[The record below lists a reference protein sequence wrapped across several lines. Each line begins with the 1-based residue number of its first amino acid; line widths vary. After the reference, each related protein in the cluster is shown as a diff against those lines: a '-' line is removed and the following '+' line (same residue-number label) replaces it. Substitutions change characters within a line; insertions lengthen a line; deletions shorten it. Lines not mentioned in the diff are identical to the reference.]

1 MRRMWQTIIRPKRLE
16 VDEETLSPTYGKF
29 VAEPF
34 ERGFGITIGNAIRR
48 VLISSIQG
56 AAITAVRIDGILH
69 EFSTIPGVKEDV
81 TEIIMNLKEVELKLI
96 SEGPETIFIKSKGVG
111 VVKASDIITNNNI
124 EVLNPDQHIATLSSD
139 AKLNIEMTVQ
149 SGSGYLT
156 AEKTRDENAPIGTIP
171 IDAIFSPVK
180 RVNFNVNYARVGQ
193 ITDYERLTL
202 EVWTDGSIAPEDAIA
217 FAAKILQNQLKL
229 FINFEEE
236 IEVMPKAEPSRQR
249 FNDNLYRSID
259 ELELSVRSSNCLRNA
274 NIRYIWEL
282 VTRTEPEMLKTKNFG
297 RKSLNEIKEI
307 LSEMGLTLGMKLD
320 GFEPP
325 ARRDDDMD
333 ESDESA
339 EMYDDENDDEQDTDE
354 DEE

>member
-34 ERGFGITIGNAIRR
+34 ERGFGITIGNALRR

-81 TEIIMNLKEVELKLI
+81 TEIIMNLKEVELKLN
-96 SEGPETIFIKSKGVG
+96 SEGPETISIKTKGAGTVR
-111 VVKASDIITNNNI
+111 ASDIVTTNNI

-139 AKLNIEMTVQ
+139 AKLNIEMTVKA
-149 SGSGYLT
+149 GIGYLT
-156 AEKTRDENAPIGTIP
+156 AEKSRDENAPLGTIP

-236 IEVMPKAEPSRQR
+236 IEVLPKAEPSRQR

-325 ARRDDDMD
+325 ARHDDDTD
-333 ESDESA
+333 EFGGSE
-339 EMYDDENDDEQDTDE
+339 EMYDDEDDDQDVEE

>member
-1 MRRMWQTIIRPKRLE
+1 MWQTIIRPKRIE

-34 ERGFGITIGNAIRR
+34 ERGFGITIGNALRR

-69 EFSTIPGVKEDV
+69 EFSTVPGVKEDV
-81 TEIIMNLKEVELKLI
+81 TEIIMNLKEVELKLN
-96 SEGPETIFIKSKGVG
+96 SEGPETIYIKTKGEG
-111 VVKASDIITNNNI
+111 VVKASDISANNNI
-124 EVLNPDQHIATLSSD
+124 EILNPDQHIATLSQD
-139 AKLNIEMTVQ
+139 AKLSIEMTVQ
-149 SGSGYLT
+149 AGIGYRT
-156 AEKTRDENAPIGTIP
+156 AEKSRDENAPIGTIP

-193 ITDYERLTL
+193 VTDYERLTL

-236 IEVMPKAEPSRQR
+236 IEVLPKAEPTRQR

-325 ARRDDDMD
+325 LRRDEELDDID
-333 ESDESA
+333 DSDN
-339 EMYDDENDDEQDTDE
+339 MLDDDQDIEDDEQD
-354 DEE
+354 

>member
-34 ERGFGITIGNAIRR
+34 ERGFGITIGNALRR
-48 VLISSIQG
+48 VLISSSQG

-69 EFSTIPGVKEDV
+69 EFSTVPGVKEDV
-81 TEIIMNLKEVELKLI
+81 TEIIMNLKEVELKLL
-96 SEGPETIFIKSKGVG
+96 SDGPEKIYIKTKGTG
-111 VVKASDIITNNNI
+111 IITAGDITANNNVEI
-124 EVLNPDQHIATLSSD
+124 LNPTQHIATLSHD
-139 AKLNIEMTVQ
+139 AKLSIEMTVQ
-149 SGSGYLT
+149 AGTGYLP

-171 IDAIFSPVK
+171 IDAIFSPIK

-193 ITDYERLTL
+193 MTDYERLTL

-229 FINFEEE
+229 FINFEDE
-236 IEVMPKAEPSRQR
+236 IEVLPKAEPTRQR

-325 ARRDDDMD
+325 SRRDDDLDDID
-333 ESDESA
+333 ESDE
-339 EMYDDENDDEQDTDE
+339 MLDDDQDIDDDE
-354 DEE
+354 

>member
-1 MRRMWQTIIRPKRLE
+1 MWQTIIRPKRLE

-34 ERGFGITIGNAIRR
+34 ERGFGITIGNALRR
-48 VLISSIQG
+48 VLLSSTQG

-69 EFSTIPGVKEDV
+69 EFSTVPGVKEDV
-81 TEIIMNLKEVELKLI
+81 TEIIMNLKEVELKLN
-96 SEGPETIFIKSKGVG
+96 SDGPEKIYIKAKGTGIVTAG
-111 VVKASDIITNNNI
+111 DITTSNNVEI
-124 EVLNPDQHIATLSSD
+124 LNPAQHIATLSHD
-139 AKLNIEMTVQ
+139 AKLSIEMTVQ
-149 SGSGYLT
+149 AGTGYLSSD
-156 AEKTRDENAPIGTIP
+156 KSRDENAPIGTIP
-171 IDAIFSPVK
+171 IDAIFSPIK

-193 ITDYERLTL
+193 MTDYERLTL

-229 FINFEEE
+229 FINFEDE
-236 IEVMPKAEPSRQR
+236 IEVVQKAEPIGQR

-325 ARRDDDMD
+325 TRRDDDID
-333 ESDESA
+333 DIDDSDEMLDDDQ
-339 EMYDDENDDEQDTDE
+339 EIDDEE
-354 DEE
+354 

>member
-34 ERGFGITIGNAIRR
+34 ERGFGITIGNALRR
-48 VLISSIQG
+48 VLLSSTQG

-69 EFSTIPGVKEDV
+69 EFSTVPGVKEDV
-81 TEIIMNLKEVELKLI
+81 TEIIMNLKEVELKLN
-96 SEGPETIFIKSKGVG
+96 SDGPEKIYIKAKGTGIVTAG
-111 VVKASDIITNNNI
+111 DITTSNNVEI
-124 EVLNPDQHIATLSSD
+124 LNPAQHIATLSHD
-139 AKLNIEMTVQ
+139 AKLSIEMTVQ
-149 SGSGYLT
+149 AGTGYLPSD
-156 AEKTRDENAPIGTIP
+156 KSRDENAPIGTIP
-171 IDAIFSPVK
+171 IDAIFSPIK

-193 ITDYERLTL
+193 MTDYERLTL

-229 FINFEEE
+229 FINFEDE
-236 IEVMPKAEPSRQR
+236 IEVVQKAEPIGQR

-325 ARRDDDMD
+325 TRRDDDLD
-333 ESDESA
+333 DIDDSDEMLDDDQ
-339 EMYDDENDDEQDTDE
+339 EIDDEE
-354 DEE
+354 

>member
-16 VDEETLSPTYGKF
+16 VDEETLSLTYGKF

-34 ERGFGITIGNAIRR
+34 ERGFGITIGNALRR

-69 EFSTIPGVKEDV
+69 EFSTVPGIKEDV
-81 TEIIMNLKEVELKLI
+81 TEIIMNLKEVELKLNSDGPEKI
-96 SEGPETIFIKSKGVG
+96 YIKTKSEGC
-111 VVKASDIITNNNI
+111 VKASDITTNNNVEI
-124 EVLNPDQHIATLSSD
+124 LNPDQHIATLSHD
-139 AKLNIEMTVQ
+139 AKLSIEMTVQ
-149 SGSGYLT
+149 SGIGYLP
-156 AEKTRDENAPIGTIP
+156 AEKSRDENAPIGTIP

-193 ITDYERLTL
+193 MTDYERLTL

-217 FAAKILQNQLKL
+217 FAAKTLQNQLKL
-229 FINFEEE
+229 FINFEDE
-236 IEVMPKAEPSRQR
+236 IEVLPKSEPMRQR

-325 ARRDDDMD
+325 VRRDEDHDDID
-333 ESDESA
+333 ESDDLL
-339 EMYDDENDDEQDTDE
+339 DDDNDM
-354 DEE
+354 EEEK

>member
-1 MRRMWQTIIRPKRLE
+1 MWQTIIRPKRLE

-34 ERGFGITIGNAIRR
+34 ERGFGITIGNALRR
-48 VLISSIQG
+48 VLLSSTQG

-69 EFSTIPGVKEDV
+69 EFSTVPGVKEDV
-81 TEIIMNLKEVELKLI
+81 TEIIMNLKEVELKLN
-96 SEGPETIFIKSKGVG
+96 SDGPEKIYIKAKGNG
-111 VVKASDIITNNNI
+111 VITAGDITTNNNVEI
-124 EVLNPDQHIATLSSD
+124 LNPGQHIATLSHD
-139 AKLNIEMTVQ
+139 AKLSIEMTVQ
-149 SGSGYLT
+149 AGTGYLS
-156 AEKTRDENAPIGTIP
+156 ADKSRDENAPIGTIP
-171 IDAIFSPVK
+171 IDAIFSPIK

-193 ITDYERLTL
+193 MTDYERLTL

-229 FINFEEE
+229 FINFEDE
-236 IEVMPKAEPSRQR
+236 IEVMPKAEPIGQR

-325 ARRDDDMD
+325 TRRDEDLDDID
-333 ESDESA
+333 DSDEIL
-339 EMYDDENDDEQDTDE
+339 DDEQDIE

>member
-34 ERGFGITIGNAIRR
+34 ERGFGITIGNALRR

-69 EFSTIPGVKEDV
+69 EFSTVPGVKEDV
-81 TEIIMNLKEVELKLI
+81 TEIIMNLKEVELKLN
-96 SEGPETIFIKSKGVG
+96 SEGPETIYIKTKGEG
-111 VVKASDIITNNNI
+111 VVKASDISANNNI
-124 EVLNPDQHIATLSSD
+124 EILNPDQHIATLSQD
-139 AKLNIEMTVQ
+139 AKLSIEMTVQ
-149 SGSGYLT
+149 SGVGYRT
-156 AEKTRDENAPIGTIP
+156 AEKSRDENAPIGTIP

-193 ITDYERLTL
+193 VTDYERLTL

-236 IEVMPKAEPSRQR
+236 IEVLPKAEPTRQR

-325 ARRDDDMD
+325 LRRDEDLDDID
-333 ESDESA
+333 DSDN
-339 EMYDDENDDEQDTDE
+339 MLDDDQDIEDDDQE
-354 DEE
+354 

>member
-1 MRRMWQTIIRPKRLE
+1 MRRMWQTIIRPKRIE

-34 ERGFGITIGNAIRR
+34 ERGFGITIGNALRR

-69 EFSTIPGVKEDV
+69 EFSTVPGVKEDV
-81 TEIIMNLKEVELKLI
+81 TEIIMNLKEVQLKLN
-96 SEGPETIFIKSKGVG
+96 SDGPETIYIKTKGKG
-111 VVKASDIITNNNI
+111 VVKAGDISANSNI
-124 EVLNPDQHIATLSSD
+124 EILNPEQHIATLSHD
-139 AKLNIEMTVQ
+139 AKLAIEMTVQ
-149 SGSGYLT
+149 AGIGYLT
-156 AEKTRDENAPIGTIP
+156 AEKSRDENAPIGTIP
-171 IDAIFSPVK
+171 IDAIFSPIK
-180 RVNFNVNYARVGQ
+180 RVNFNVNYARIGQ
-193 ITDYERLTL
+193 VTDYERLTL

-229 FINFEEE
+229 FINFEDE
-236 IEVMPKAEPSRQR
+236 IEVLPKAEPTRQR

-325 ARRDDDMD
+325 LRRDDEIDD
-333 ESDESA
+333 IDDSDS
-339 EMYDDENDDEQDTDE
+339 MLDDDQDIE
-354 DEE
+354 DEEDDDQE

>member
-81 TEIIMNLKEVELKLI
+81 SEIIMNLKEVELKLS
-96 SEGPETIFIKSKGVG
+96 SEGPETITIKTKGEGIVR
-111 VVKASDIITNNNI
+111 ASDIITNNNI
-124 EVLNPDQHIATLSSD
+124 EVLNPEQHIATLSPE
-139 AKLNIEMTVQ
+139 AKLSIEMTVQ
-149 SGSGYLT
+149 AGVGYLT
-156 AEKTRDENAPIGTIP
+156 AEKSRDENAPIGTIP

-236 IEVMPKAEPSRQR
+236 VEVLPKAEPSRQS

-320 GFEPP
+320 GFQPP
-325 ARRDDDMD
+325 ARRDDDVDEAD
-333 ESDESA
+333 ESTEI
-339 EMYDDENDDEQDTDE
+339 YDDDEQETDD

>member
-1 MRRMWQTIIRPKRLE
+1 
-16 VDEETLSPTYGKF
+16 

-34 ERGFGITIGNAIRR
+34 ERGFGITIGNALRR
-48 VLISSIQG
+48 VLLSSTQG

-69 EFSTIPGVKEDV
+69 EFSTVPGVKEDV
-81 TEIIMNLKEVELKLI
+81 TEIIMNLKEVELKLN
-96 SEGPETIFIKSKGVG
+96 SDGPEKIYIKAKGTGIVTAG
-111 VVKASDIITNNNI
+111 DITTSNNVEI
-124 EVLNPDQHIATLSSD
+124 LNPAQHIATLSHD
-139 AKLNIEMTVQ
+139 AKLSIEMTVQ
-149 SGSGYLT
+149 AGTGYLPSD
-156 AEKTRDENAPIGTIP
+156 KSRDENAPIGTIP
-171 IDAIFSPVK
+171 IDAIFSPIK

-193 ITDYERLTL
+193 MTDYERLTL

-229 FINFEEE
+229 FINFEDE
-236 IEVMPKAEPSRQR
+236 IEVVQKAEPIGQR

-325 ARRDDDMD
+325 ARRDDDLD
-333 ESDESA
+333 DIDDSDEMLDDDQ
-339 EMYDDENDDEQDTDE
+339 EIDDEE
-354 DEE
+354 

>member
-81 TEIIMNLKEVELKLI
+81 SEIIMNLKEVELQLNTD
-96 SEGPETIFIKSKGVG
+96 GPETISIKSKGEGIVR
-111 VVKASDIITNNNI
+111 ASDIVTNNNVEI
-124 EVLNPDQHIATLSSD
+124 LNPDQHIATLSSD
-139 AKLNIEMTVQ
+139 AKLNVEMTVQ
-149 SGSGYLT
+149 ADVGYRT
-156 AEKTRDENAPIGTIP
+156 AEKSRDENAPIGTIP

-236 IEVMPKAEPSRQR
+236 IEVLPKAEPARQS

-325 ARRDDDMD
+325 ARSDDDIDETGETSDMD
-333 ESDESA
+333 A
-339 EMYDDENDDEQDTDE
+339 GEQGADE

>member
-81 TEIIMNLKEVELKLI
+81 SEIIMNLKEVQLKLN
-96 SEGPETIFIKSKGVG
+96 SEGPETITIKTKGEGIVR
-111 VVKASDIITNNNI
+111 ASDIITNNNI
-124 EVLNPDQHIATLSSD
+124 EVLNPEQHIATLSPD

-149 SGSGYLT
+149 SGVGYLT
-156 AEKTRDENAPIGTIP
+156 AEKSRDENAPIGTIP

-193 ITDYERLTL
+193 ITDYERLTF

-236 IEVMPKAEPSRQR
+236 IEVLPKAEPSRQR

-325 ARRDDDMD
+325 ARRDDDID
-333 ESDESA
+333 EIDDST
-339 EMYDDENDDEQDTDE
+339 EMYDDEQDSDE

>member
-1 MRRMWQTIIRPKRLE
+1 MRRMWQTIIRPKRIE

-34 ERGFGITIGNAIRR
+34 ERGFGITIGNALRR

-69 EFSTIPGVKEDV
+69 EFSTVPGVKEDV
-81 TEIIMNLKEVELKLI
+81 TEIIMNLKEVELKLN
-96 SEGPETIFIKSKGVG
+96 SEGPETIYIKTKGES
-111 VVKASDIITNNNI
+111 VVKASDISANNNVEI
-124 EVLNPDQHIATLSSD
+124 LNPDQHIATLSQD
-139 AKLNIEMTVQ
+139 AKLSIEMTVQ
-149 SGSGYLT
+149 AGIGYLT

-193 ITDYERLTL
+193 VTDYERLTL

-217 FAAKILQNQLKL
+217 FAAKIIQNQLKL

-236 IEVMPKAEPSRQR
+236 IEVLPKAEPTRQR

-325 ARRDDDMD
+325 LRRDDELDD
-333 ESDESA
+333 IDDSDN
-339 EMYDDENDDEQDTDE
+339 MLDDDQDIEEEDDQE
-354 DEE
+354 